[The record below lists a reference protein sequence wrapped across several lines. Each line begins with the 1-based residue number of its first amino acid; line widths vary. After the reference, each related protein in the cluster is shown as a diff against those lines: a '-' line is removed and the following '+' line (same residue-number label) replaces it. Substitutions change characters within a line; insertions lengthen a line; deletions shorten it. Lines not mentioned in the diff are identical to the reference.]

1 MGAVQRIPPI
11 LRSCY
16 VPVFTSEC
24 CTFCSNVQ
32 HLKLFSIGNS
42 ISSMEVHNAC
52 RSNASNTMEDR
63 TNDVHSPKSGVILMD
78 CKVGVEHQIAIPS
91 AAQKTARNHIPSVA
105 YQIATKMSSTLV
117 WLDGHQ
123 LASLGFHHDNSGNFI
138 TVLTTTRGGSSS
150 SHSCSSSSSST
161 LGRGI
166 YLDASM

>member
-1 MGAVQRIPPI
+1 MFAVQRLSEKDACQYKVVLHLYGRMVGAVQRIPPI

-16 VPVFTSEC
+16 VPVFTSKC

-42 ISSMEVHNAC
+42 ISSMEEHNAC

-63 TNDVHSPKSGVILMD
+63 TNDVHSPKSEVILMD
-78 CKVGVEHQIAIPS
+78 CKVWVE
-91 AAQKTARNHIPSVA
+91 
-105 YQIATKMSSTLV
+105 
-117 WLDGHQ
+117 HQ

-138 TVLTTTRGGSSS
+138 TVLTMTRGGSSS